1 MLHEKYS
8 VKSHYFNP
16 SIILKQFLIIL
27 SFNNVQVII
36 VQFFPVIYGV
46 QKTSSVSEIAFSVV
60 HFYMEGFLINLFF
73 FTCKYIFSFIWV
85 EVT

>member
-16 SIILKQFLIIL
+16 SIILKLFLIIL
-27 SFNNVQVII
+27 SFNYVQVII

-46 QKTSSVSEIAFSVV
+46 KKTSSVSEIAFSVV
-60 HFYMEGFLINLFF
+60 HFYMEGFLINLVFLLASIFF
-73 FTCKYIFSFIWV
+73 PLFG
-85 EVT
+85 